1 MTEQLTEQQIVEL
14 EKLKAEIH
22 RDMAAGARAEYERY
36 VKNGYRIV
44 SSPDEDDDE
53 EFVDDDE
60 LDTKDMA
67 KAAAEIEN
75 EAIKAKREEEIKMK
89 QIIDSIG

>member
-36 VKNGYRIV
+36 VKNGYRII
-44 SSPDEDDDE
+44 SSPDDDE
-53 EFVDDDE
+53 EDEFVADDE
-60 LDTKDMA
+60 PDTKDVA
-67 KAAAEIEN
+67 KTAAEIEK